1 MRKLIEYLPEVLREV
16 REYKGVFAAQ
26 EPEIANLMTAQ
37 DDILRSQFLS
47 DETDWDEYRNDTVAA
62 EFVRASEA
70 YKSDGTLIPSGAPRY
85 GGVGIWIEEG
95 TTNIIPYSDP
105 TDLAQIPVK
114 GNISIAPVGSVGAAF
129 AGGVAFGVNPDASQY
144 MYYSNCNLQPAT
156 TYTLSVF
163 VRMDDSGAPVPGGN
177 LATKDFGAVLDV
189 VPSTFAVEHIG
200 GGLYRVDCT
209 ATTRDPVGVQNVG
222 IVKYATQSART
233 FKVTGFQLETPPKTS
248 YMATNGAAA
257 TRSPETISV
266 PVPFSPQQGGEI
278 SFRAD
283 VTDRTKLQGAIR
295 RLLTVRNAANT
306 QNSLSL
312 YHRDISAQYHIA
324 ASDDAG
330 AVTGVNFADSL
341 IPNGIR
347 ELTIEQTLTA
357 VILYCDGQP
366 IARIDNP
373 KLPSGWGRAYLLSDA
388 AGTNQ
393 AGTTV
398 GDLRMREIGGKLLAW
413 WPLQSDL
420 NVLRPTSLSHY
431 FVNRWEKLLK
441 ITPKGTETLAE
452 RRYRIMT
459 RLIERIPHTIQNLK
473 RQLDYI
479 CGADGYS
486 IELFNDEYRLKVR
499 VALTVKYKFDEVK
512 ALLARVIPA
521 NILLDFSLLYNQH
534 LTLAKYTHA
543 QLSNYTHDFIRN
555 EVLPE

>member
-62 EFVRASEA
+62 EFVRASVA
-70 YKSDGTLIPSGAPRY
+70 YRTDGTLIPSGQPRY
-85 GGVGIWIEEG
+85 EGAGVLIEQG
-95 TTNIIPYSDP
+95 TTNLIPLNRQKFVGW
-105 TDLAQIPVK
+105 TA
-114 GNISIAPVGSVGAAF
+114 ISGAAVTLTQNQ
-129 AGGVAFGVNPDASQY
+129 AVAEWGAVDATRIQTSGGTGVGKYYVAVTREDGA
-144 MYYSNCNLQPAT
+144 YYSNSVWVKNTGDKTVRVT
-156 TYTLSVF
+156 TNVSAKNDNIL
-163 VRMDDSGAPVPGGN
+163 PGE
-177 LATKDFGAVLDV
+177 
-189 VPSTFAVEHIG
+189 SR
-200 GGLYRVDCT
+200 RVKLE
-209 ATTRDPVGVQNVG
+209 NVG
-222 IVKYATQSART
+222 GVDIGALQIQFQALNAADSLDFIAWLPGIEKGAYCTSPT
-233 FKVTGFQLETPPKTS
+233 TG
-248 YMATNGAAA
+248 

-266 PVPFSPQQGGEI
+266 PVPFTPQQGGEI
-278 SFRAD
+278 SFIVD
-283 VTDRTKLQGAIR
+283 VNDACKRQVVGQYPMLLQVLRSIGGIGFELCHLPTSANFKLETIDDTGTKSTA
-295 RLLTVRNAANT
+295 T
-306 QNSLSL
+306 
-312 YHRDISAQYHIA
+312 
-324 ASDDAG
+324 
-330 AVTGVNFADSL
+330 FADSL
-341 IPNGIR
+341 IPNGLRKLDVIHDKA
-347 ELTIEQTLTA
+347 IPA

-366 IARIDNP
+366 IATIDNP
-373 KLPSGWGRAYLLSDA
+373 ALPSGWGRAYLLSSA

-393 AGTTV
+393 AGSTV
-398 GDLRMREIGGKLLAW
+398 GDLQMRTAAGRLLAW

>member
-1 MRKLIEYLPEVLREV
+1 MARKTWQTKADWQAGIAENLEITDAGVKLARPEP
-16 REYKGVFAAQ
+16 AQ
-26 EPEIANLMTAQ
+26 
-37 DDILRSQFLS
+37 F
-47 DETDWDEYRNDTVAA
+47 
-62 EFVRASEA
+62 
-70 YKSDGTLIPSGAPRY
+70 IPAGQMRY

-105 TDLAQIPVK
+105 TDLAQIPIK
-114 GNISIAPVGSVGAAF
+114 NNIAIAPVGSVGAAF
-129 AGGVAFGVNPDASQY
+129 AGGVVFGVNPDASQY
-144 MYYSNCNLQPAT
+144 AYYSNCNLQPAT

-163 VRMDDSGAPVPGGN
+163 VRMDDGGAPVPGGN

-257 TRSPETISV
+257 TRSPESLSV
-266 PVPFSPQQGGEI
+266 PVPFTPQQGGEI
-278 SFRAD
+278 SFIVD
-283 VTDRTKLQGAIR
+283 ITDRTKLQDAIR

-341 IPNGIR
+341 IPNGTR
-347 ELTIEQTLTA
+347 ELKIDITSDFVT
-357 VILYCDGQP
+357 LYCDGQP
-366 IARIDNP
+366 IAQIGNGTPETKP
-373 KLPSGWGRAYLLSDA
+373 KLPSGWGRAYLLSSA

-398 GDLRMREIGGKLLAW
+398 GNLRMVVG
-413 WPLQSDL
+413 
-420 NVLRPTSLSHY
+420 
-431 FVNRWEKLLK
+431 
-441 ITPKGTETLAE
+441 
-452 RRYRIMT
+452 
-459 RLIERIPHTIQNLK
+459 
-473 RQLDYI
+473 
-479 CGADGYS
+479 
-486 IELFNDEYRLKVR
+486 
-499 VALTVKYKFDEVK
+499 
-512 ALLARVIPA
+512 
-521 NILLDFSLLYNQH
+521 
-534 LTLAKYTHA
+534 
-543 QLSNYTHDFIRN
+543 
-555 EVLPE
+555 